1 MPKDDLIYVGHMLDS
16 TYTTQRLLAGK
27 SRSEYDR
34 DEALQLAVAHLLQ
47 VIGEAARRVS
57 AEYKAQHPSVPWA
70 AIIGMRHKVVHDYL
84 AVDYDIV
91 WETATQDLPGLATI
105 LVGLVPPETPSE

>member
-1 MPKDDLIYVGHMLDS
+1 M
-16 TYTTQRLLAGK
+16 
-27 SRSEYDR
+27 
-34 DEALQLAVAHLLQ
+34 LQ

-57 AEYKAQHPSVPWA
+57 AEYKTQRPTVPWS

-91 WETATQDLPGLATI
+91 WQTATQDLPVLILTLA
-105 LVGLVPPETPSE
+105 GLVPPASPGE

>member
-1 MPKDDLIYVGHMLDS
+1 MPKDDLVYVGHMLDS
-16 TYTTQRLLAGK
+16 TYTAQRLLTGK
-27 SRSEYDR
+27 SRAEYDG
-34 DEALQLAVAHLLQ
+34 DEALQLALAHLLQ

-57 AEYKAQHPSVPWA
+57 AEYKTRHPTVPWS

-91 WETATQDLPGLATI
+91 WQTATQDLPELTKILA
-105 LVGLVPPETPSE
+105 GLVPPDAPSE